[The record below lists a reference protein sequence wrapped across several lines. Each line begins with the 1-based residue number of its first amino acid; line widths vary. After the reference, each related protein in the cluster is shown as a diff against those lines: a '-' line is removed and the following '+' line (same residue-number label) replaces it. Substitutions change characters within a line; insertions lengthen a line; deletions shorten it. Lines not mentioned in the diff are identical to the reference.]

1 MGLTTNYADDPILVG
16 RFDSLAPAYSA
27 CGLPVCVAGVPAAP
41 LCQTPILSPQRTQR
55 SRSFRQNEHNFQN
68 RGNGISEIEGKGA
81 MGSAERGGSR
91 ASFNSFFGL
100 HFVDSVLSLCAFVP
114 LR

>member
-41 LCQTPILSPQRTQR
+41 LCQTPAWVGVSQKRPTRSSQRLIEILDQIVSVFQANGQAQQT
-55 SRSFRQNEHNFQN
+55 FR
-68 RGNGISEIEGKGA
+68 
-81 MGSAERGGSR
+81 
-91 ASFNSFFGL
+91 
-100 HFVDSVLSLCAFVP
+100 
-114 LR
+114 

>member
-1 MGLTTNYADDPILVG
+1 MTRMLL
-16 RFDSLAPAYSA
+16 
-27 CGLPVCVAGVPAAP
+27 
-41 LCQTPILSPQRTQR
+41 ILSPQRPQR
-55 SRSFRQNEHNFQN
+55 SRRFRQNEQNFQN

-81 MGSAERGGSR
+81 MGSAERSGSR